1 MISFSRSAIICPKRW
16 WAEYKTVVEGP
27 WSFALEIYGCE
38 RPVVNRTIRRVT
50 DYRCSNDNDVEFRT
64 RRRGY
69 TFGPDWVLDRNSFT
83 QSFSGTCVEECDS
96 KNVTVQVEYQ
106 NNHNEVWY
114 QLEDF
119 TYVYK
124 NCDKLYWTNWI
135 ETTNCSLSRERSY
148 VRICADCDSD
158 SVDEKYCDG
167 NPTMQADCQPAWS
180 AYIEEG
186 PCVVTGCDPN
196 AGEQT
201 KRRECIYGDGSK
213 ATNYELCSNQST
225 RVAEQCTNNTLPI
238 ECTAR
243 TSSTTEFDNT
253 SLYIGTGVAL
263 ALIVSFCIV
272 LAVGLYRRRKY
283 RTNSTPNP
291 IHPSTLDIEN
301 HVYNQIQDNTN
312 RDGYLSLDEIAT
324 LPNNN
329 RHFTVERPAPSNH
342 PEQPNNEPFT
352 SNQRTSNLTPQMAP
366 SFLQNVQSSSLVGN
380 EVPISAGSQNAQMES
395 SLESTDYVNMH
406 TLSSLDGY
414 EVPMRHTMSVQQ
426 KFTLKGEYA

>member
-1 MISFSRSAIICPKRW
+1 M
-16 WAEYKTVVEGP
+16 
-27 WSFALEIYGCE
+27 EIYDSV
-38 RPVVNRTIRRVT
+38 RPVVSRTIRRVT
-50 DYRCSNDNDVEFRT
+50 DYRCSNDNDVELRS
-64 RRRGY
+64 RRRGQTSGPSWVRY
-69 TFGPDWVLDRNSFT
+69 SNTFFQRF
-83 QSFSGTCVEECDS
+83 FETCEEECDS
-96 KNVTVQVEYQ
+96 QNITVHVKYQ
-106 NNHNEVWY
+106 NNYNDEWY
-114 QLEDF
+114 LLGNF

-135 ETTNCSLSRERSY
+135 ETTNCSISRERNHI
-148 VRICADCDSD
+148 RNCADCDSD
-158 SVDEKYCDG
+158 TVDEKYCDG
-167 NPTMQADCQPAWS
+167 NHTLQENCQPTWG

-201 KRRECIYGDGSK
+201 KRRECIYGDGSE
-213 ATNYELCSNQST
+213 ATNPKLCSNQST

-243 TSSTTEFDNT
+243 TSSATETEFDNT
-253 SLYIGTGVAL
+253 SLYSGIGVAL
-263 ALIVSFCIV
+263 IVIFFIV
-272 LAVGLYRRRKY
+272 LAVVLYRRRKY
-283 RTNSTPNP
+283 QTNSTPNP
-291 IHPSTLDIEN
+291 INPSTLDIEN

-312 RDGYLSLDEIAT
+312 RDGYLSMKEVAAI
-324 LPNNN
+324 PYNN
-329 RHFTVERPAPSNH
+329 RHPTIERPAPSNH

-352 SNQRTSNLTPQMAP
+352 SNQRTRNLTPQMAP
-366 SFLQNVQSSSLVGN
+366 SFLQIDQSSSLVGN

-426 KFTLKGEYA
+426 KFTLKDEYV